1 VAPAIFP
8 ASASGPSRVAL
19 GPSTMPVF
27 LPDRR
32 ISATASMVSSA
43 GFRVGGTMA
52 RTGAADSRETELQ
65 AASAGRISEAIRPGA
80 VRAAATAA
88 AASPATVSAV
98 GEVRTQWL
106 NGRAVP
112 SMSEVRG
119 AS

>member
-1 VAPAIFP
+1 MRAAASIAASETGGGAGTA
-8 ASASGPSRVAL
+8 ASAATGSAVSAL
-19 GPSTMPVF
+19 Q
-27 LPDRR
+27 
-32 ISATASMVSSA
+32 
-43 GFRVGGTMA
+43 
-52 RTGAADSRETELQ
+52 E
-65 AASAGRISEAIRPGA
+65 ASAGRIRDATRPGA

-88 AASPATVSAV
+88 AASAARESAF

>member
-1 VAPAIFP
+1 MSAAASIAAAGTCGGAGTA
-8 ASASGPSRVAL
+8 ASAGEGSVVSGPQ
-19 GPSTMPVF
+19 
-27 LPDRR
+27 
-32 ISATASMVSSA
+32 
-43 GFRVGGTMA
+43 
-52 RTGAADSRETELQ
+52 E
-65 AASAGRISEAIRPGA
+65 ASAGRISDATRPGA

-88 AASPATVSAV
+88 AASAARESAF